1 MKEFKVHITELG
13 PIKDAVIQLSPLM
26 IFTGKSSLGKSYVN
40 FLSYY
45 VFDLFGNNGLYR
57 FLESKIEGK
66 NFKDHTFSFG
76 FKIDEMRQWMS
87 EDVRQFMRELL
98 AYKDL
103 VCDID
108 FQFGNDTDNDIKVLV
123 KDFGALNPVRD
134 RESFN
139 QEVVDNSYRQIS
151 IRITSNE
158 PSIWPREVSA
168 ITLDSNLSFT
178 ISRSVSQLLS
188 YKLLGKL
195 FMYAF
200 LLPPGRTSLI
210 NNSFSVKKVVSNT
223 GMYDRFLHD
232 YDSLQNQNFRFNH
245 QKEDNQFFIS
255 QIKRLIHGDVVTEK
269 EEQYL
274 LLDNGQKIPLSAAA
288 SSIRELSPLLFWIK
302 NKNIEM
308 SSVCIEEPEAHA
320 HPEMQHGIADLL
332 ASCLNKGAF
341 LQITTHSDF
350 FLTRINQLIRLYK
363 FQQNHP
369 DEFENSEFKRNKRQ
383 LINPQDVKAYYFAL
397 SESTGHVIIQEQQ
410 LEDGIPFDS
419 FRDPITLHFEFDN
432 KLNQLIRDDDK

>member
-1 MKEFKVHITELG
+1 MKEFRMHIIELG

-57 FLESKIEGK
+57 FLMPKIDGK
-66 NFKDHTFSFG
+66 KFKDNTFSFE
-76 FKIDEMRQWMS
+76 FKVDEMRQWMS

-98 AYKDL
+98 AYQDL

-108 FQFGNDTDNDIKVLV
+108 FQFGGGEDNNLRVLV
-123 KDFGALNPVRD
+123 KDLGAFNSAGGGK
-134 RESFN
+134 SFN
-139 QEVVDNSYRQIS
+139 QEVVDNGYRQIGIS
-151 IRITSNE
+151 VTSNG
-158 PSIWPREVSA
+158 SSLWPKEVPQF
-168 ITLDSNLSFT
+168 TLDSNMSIT

-188 YKLLGKL
+188 YQFLGKL

-232 YDSLQNQNFRFNH
+232 YDSLQNPSFRFNH
-245 QKEDNQFFIS
+245 QKDDNQFFIS

-302 NKNIEM
+302 NKNIEV

-320 HPEMQHGIADLL
+320 HPEMQYGIADLL

-341 LQITTHSDF
+341 LQMTTHSDF
-350 FLTRINQLIRLYK
+350 FLTRINQLIRLYQ
-363 FQQNHP
+363 FQQSRPN
-369 DEFENSEFKRNKRQ
+369 EFENSEFNRNKRQ

-397 SESTGHVIIQEQQ
+397 SEETGLVTIREQQ

-419 FRDPITLHFEFDN
+419 FHDSITRHFEFDD
-432 KLNQLIRDDDK
+432 KLNQLIGDDDR